1 MTGVVI
7 FSLGPS
13 PFVYP
18 FKGRVGHVVAG
29 TLLWP
34 LEHIVDRMRDDGDT

>member
-7 FSLGPS
+7 FSLGPEL
-13 PFVYP
+13 FVYT
-18 FKGRVGHVVAG
+18 FNGSVSHVVAG

-34 LEHIVDRMRDDGDT
+34 LEHIVDRMQE